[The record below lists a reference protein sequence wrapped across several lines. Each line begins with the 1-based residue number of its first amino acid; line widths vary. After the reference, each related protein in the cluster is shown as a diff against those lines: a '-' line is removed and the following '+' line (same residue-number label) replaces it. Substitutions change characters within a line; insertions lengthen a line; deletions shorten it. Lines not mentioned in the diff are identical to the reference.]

1 MSPLSV
7 CPTPIGNLADVTL
20 RVLDE
25 LAAADLIACEDTRHT
40 RKLLER
46 HAIPAQ
52 TVSLNEHNEQQR
64 IPELLERLERG
75 ERIALVSDAGTP
87 ALCDPGARLLA
98 AARAAGQEPAVLPGP
113 SAVTTAAV
121 ASGLAAGGF
130 VFAGFLPRV
139 AGRMRAA
146 VERADRAGVAVVAF
160 ESPRR
165 LPATLRTLAAE
176 TPERAAAVCRELSK
190 LHERIDRGTLA
201 ELADRFAEPPRG
213 EVVLVLAGLPEPP
226 AALPDQEAL
235 RELASAVGAAR
246 AAALAARLTGAPRNA
261 LYRTL
266 SASAA
271 SASRHD
277 SQT

>member
-1 MSPLSV
+1 
-7 CPTPIGNLADVTL
+7 
-20 RVLDE
+20 
-25 LAAADLIACEDTRHT
+25 
-40 RKLLER
+40 
-46 HAIPAQ
+46 
-52 TVSLNEHNEQQR
+52 
-64 IPELLERLERG
+64 
-75 ERIALVSDAGTP
+75 
-87 ALCDPGARLLA
+87 
-98 AARAAGQEPAVLPGP
+98 
-113 SAVTTAAV
+113 VTTAAV

-130 VFAGFLPRV
+130 VFAGFLPRA
-139 AGRMRAA
+139 AGRLRAA

-226 AALPDQEAL
+226 AAVPDREAL
-235 RELASAVGAAR
+235 RELAAAVGAAR
-246 AAALAARLTGAPRNA
+246 AAALAARLTGAPRNT